1 MSLADDDAVS
11 KVDIVAD
18 LNIDVF
24 EIDSDVNVDVSDNS
38 FLTSWRQ
45 LDAYEYLKSEANNF
59 YRTIY
64 PFMHF
69 KIKNELVLFWHIL
82 VKLFLI
88 RPYHAY

>member
-38 FLTSWRQ
+38 FLTS
-45 LDAYEYLKSEANNF
+45 
-59 YRTIY
+59 
-64 PFMHF
+64 
-69 KIKNELVLFWHIL
+69 
-82 VKLFLI
+82 
-88 RPYHAY
+88 